1 MPLSTISCPTAATS
15 FSRCWTVLAM
25 THLLKNKSL
34 PISGGFAL
42 LSFSR

>member
-1 MPLSTISCPTAATS
+1 
-15 FSRCWTVLAM
+15 VLAM
-25 THLLKNKSL
+25 THLLKTKSL